1 MTAPVTVPFDGRL
14 WTVQNVIQPSLNPL
28 LRHAAGCCANPAREG
43 VVQLCA
49 AGPAKNIRQVETPV
63 LIAVQTCQCV
73 CNCVMLLKQLLKHNV
88 LNLIQLGAMFEVNY
102 K

>member
-49 AGPAKNIRQVETPV
+49 AE
-63 LIAVQTCQCV
+63 LTCQKYQLSGNTCSHCCSNLSMCMQL
-73 CNCVMLLKQLLKHNV
+73 CNATQATIKTQCTQLNSVGCNV
-88 LNLIQLGAMFEVNY
+88 
-102 K
+102 